1 MRLLALLAAPL
12 FAAAQPNLLLI
23 TADDLGLQLGCYGD
37 KAIRTPN
44 LDALAA
50 RGRLFDNAYVAQASC
65 SPSRSAMFTG
75 LYPHAN
81 GQYGLLNANAGFEL
95 HEPLRKQT
103 IPALLKQHGY
113 RTGILGKLHVG
124 PEASFPFDAR
134 LRADTRDVRAAAAE
148 AGKFLRG
155 SGPFFLMANYSDP
168 HVLGR
173 SPRPPAEAFPTQYKG
188 VPETPLTVGE
198 VPPLPFQQID
208 TPEQIERVTQYYNA
222 VMRFDAAVGLLL
234 AELAAAGHADDTV
247 ILLVGDHG
255 PPFFRGKTSCYEGG
269 VKVPMLAVWP
279 GVFPAGERTP
289 ALVSTVDLLPTLLD
303 AAGLPVPQGL
313 HGRSLRHTLEPAQ
326 HREFLA
332 TEFHFHGS
340 SPFYPRRT
348 IRDARYKLIH
358 NLRAGQ
364 AKPTTGID
372 GDAAYG
378 MGQKPPFAGSRI
390 GNAFERAA
398 NPPEFEL
405 YDLQA
410 DPWEFDDLAAA
421 PAQAATL
428 ARLQAALLDW
438 RRQTNDPLL
447 DSAGFAAMAAREK
460 PNTPKSPAKKKQKPK
475 PAQ

>member
-12 FAAAQPNLLLI
+12 LSAAQPNLLLI
-23 TADDLGLQLGCYGD
+23 TADDLGPMLGCYGD
-37 KAIRTPN
+37 KAVRTPN

-81 GQYGLLNANAGFEL
+81 GQYGLLNNDAGFQL
-95 HEPLRKQT
+95 HEPLRQQT
-103 IPALLKQHGY
+103 IPVLLKQQGY

-134 LRADTRDVRAAAAE
+134 LRADTRDVRAAATE

-188 VPETPLTVGE
+188 VPETPLKVGE

-234 AELAAAGHADDTV
+234 AELATAGHADDTV

-303 AAGLPVPQGL
+303 AAGLPVPEGL

-326 HREFLA
+326 HRKFLA

-348 IRDARYKLIH
+348 IRDARFKLIH

-410 DPWEFDDLAAA
+410 DPWEFDDLAGD

-460 PNTPKSPAKKKQKPK
+460 PNTPKSPAKKKKK
-475 PAQ
+475 AAQ

>member
-1 MRLLALLAAPL
+1 MRLLALLLTAPL
-12 FAAAQPNLLLI
+12 VSAAQPNLLLI
-23 TADDLGLQLGCYGD
+23 TADDLGPMLGCYGD
-37 KAIRTPN
+37 KAVRTPN

-50 RGRLFDNAYVAQASC
+50 RGRLFENAYVAQASC

-81 GQYGLLNANAGFEL
+81 GQYGLLNNDAGFQL
-95 HEPLRKQT
+95 HEPLRQQT
-103 IPALLKQHGY
+103 IPALLKQQGY

-124 PEASFPFDAR
+124 PEASFPFDER
-134 LRADTRDVRAAAAE
+134 LRADTRDVRTAATE

-188 VPETPLTVGE
+188 VPETPLKVGE

-303 AAGLPVPQGL
+303 AAGLPVPEGL

-348 IRDARYKLIH
+348 IRDARFKLIH

-378 MGQKPPFAGSRI
+378 MGQKPPFAGSRV
-390 GNAFERAA
+390 GKAFERAA

-410 DPWEFDDLAAA
+410 DPWEFDDLSGDPSHAK
-421 PAQAATL
+421 TL
-428 ARLQAALLDW
+428 ERLRTALLDW
-438 RRQTNDPLL
+438 RRSTNDPLL
-447 DSAGFAAMAAREK
+447 DSAGFAAMAAREQPNAPK
-460 PNTPKSPAKKKQKPK
+460 PPAKKKKK
-475 PAQ
+475 AAQ

>member
-1 MRLLALLAAPL
+1 MRLPAFLLVAPL
-12 FAAAQPNLLLI
+12 LSAAQPNLLLI
-23 TADDLGLQLGCYGD
+23 TADDLGLMLGCYGD
-37 KAIRTPN
+37 RAVRTPN

-50 RGRLFDNAYVAQASC
+50 RGRLFENAYVAQASC

-81 GQYGLLNANAGFEL
+81 GQYGLLNADAGFEL
-95 HEPLRKQT
+95 HEPLRRQT

-124 PEASFPFDAR
+124 PEASFPFDER
-134 LRADTRDVRAAAAE
+134 LRVDTRDVRAAAAE

-155 SGPFFLMANYSDP
+155 AGPFFFMANYSDP
-168 HVLGR
+168 HVQGR

-188 VPETPLTVGE
+188 VPDTPLKVGE
-198 VPPLPFQQID
+198 VPPLPFQEVA
-208 TPEQIERVTQYYNA
+208 TAEQVERVTQYYNA

-255 PPFFRGKTSCYEGG
+255 PPFFRGKTTCYEGG

-279 GVFPAGERTP
+279 GVFAAGERTP

-303 AAGLPVPQGL
+303 AAGVPAPAGL
-313 HGRSLRHTLEPAQ
+313 HGRSLRHTLTPDK

-332 TEFHFHGS
+332 TEFHFHGAT
-340 SPFYPRRT
+340 PFYPRRT
-348 IRDARYKLIH
+348 IRDSRYKLIH

-364 AKPTTGID
+364 ARPTTGID
-372 GDAAYG
+372 GDAAYL
-378 MGQKPPFAGSRI
+378 MGQKPPYAGTRV
-390 GNAFERAA
+390 GKAFERAA

-410 DPWEFDDLAAA
+410 DPWEFEDLSAD
-421 PAQAATL
+421 PAHASTL
-428 ARLQAALLDW
+428 ERLRAALLEW
-438 RRQTNDPLL
+438 RRSTSDPLL
-447 DSAGFAAMAAREK
+447 DDAGFSAMAAREK
-460 PNTPKSPAKKKQKPK
+460 PNTPKAAKKKSSTK
-475 PAQ
+475 

>member
-50 RGRLFDNAYVAQASC
+50 HGRLFDNAYVAQASC

-188 VPETPLTVGE
+188 VPETPLKVGE

-234 AELAAAGHADDTV
+234 TELAAAGHADDTV

-340 SPFYPRRT
+340 MPFYPRRT